1 MALYAGRSTLVRRA
15 RIICMPCMIPLIS
28 AAGLCVF
35 GHLVICIMHWCSE
48 AYTDDILVTYML
60 HTGDL
65 LITDKRPAN
74 KLGTTY

>member
-1 MALYAGRSTLVRRA
+1 
-15 RIICMPCMIPLIS
+15 
-28 AAGLCVF
+28 
-35 GHLVICIMHWCSE
+35 MHWCSE
-48 AYTDDILVTYML
+48 AYTDDTLVTYML